1 MLNVCTFNVFFSL
14 LWTEV
19 AVKGL
24 PPKVNA
30 WVLLLLLLLL
40 LIINSLFI
48 KLLNYTVLTL
58 Q

>member
-1 MLNVCTFNVFFSL
+1 MLNVCTFNVCFTL

-19 AVKGL
+19 VVKGL

-30 WVLLLLLLLL
+30 SVLLLLLLLM
-40 LIINSLFI
+40 INSLFI
-48 KLLNYTVLTL
+48 KFLNYTVLTL